1 MAKDPRKMSA
11 FESGMR
17 GRETPKTKRAGGK
30 GNGEASAEPAQD
42 TAPEKADAYSSG
54 MRGVEEDKR
63 KVLRLTKTKSCA
75 QDDSGS
81 GKSSSR
87 VAAATHDPAAAP
99 RRRAEDKTGQA
110 AANASSNGE
119 EIDLPADSDGHGQTM
134 PSESARRRAEEA
146 YTLGIPGNNT
156 EAAAA
161 GEEPWAEEDET
172 HINIRVPKA
181 SLKKK
186 PGLQGS

>member
-17 GRETPKTKRAGGK
+17 GRETPKTKRAAGK
-30 GNGEASAEPAQD
+30 ANGEADLKLVQD
-42 TAPEKADAYSSG
+42 TAPGKADAYSSG
-54 MRGVEEDKR
+54 MRGMETESS
-63 KVLRLTKTKSCA
+63 KSP
-75 QDDSGS
+75 DT
-81 GKSSSR
+81 
-87 VAAATHDPAAAP
+87 VPAGAP
-99 RRRAEDKTGQA
+99 RRRAEDKTDPA
-110 AANASSNGE
+110 AAAASTFSDVE
-119 EIDLPADSDGHGQTM
+119 ESDLPAGSDGHGQTM
-134 PSESARRRAEEA
+134 SSETARGRAEAA
-146 YTLGIPGNNT
+146 YQLGTPGNNT

-161 GEEPWAEEDET
+161 GDQPWAEEDDT